1 MPRTVWVLGWVS
13 LCMDTSSELIHS
25 LLPIFITVTLGASAT
40 TLGLLEG
47 VAESLAMV
55 VKVFSGRLSDR
66 LGRRMP
72 LILAGYGLATLVKPL
87 FPLAQSLTL
96 VAAARWIDRIGKG
109 IRGAPPRCCA
119 GTVACNRI
127 NVGS

>member
-40 TLGLLEG
+40 TLGVIEG

-66 LGRRMP
+66 LGRRLP

-87 FPLAQSLTL
+87 FPLAHPLPV
-96 VAAARWIDRIGKG
+96 VAAARWIEIG
-109 IRGAPPRCCA
+109 RPSWRE
-119 GTVACNRI
+119 
-127 NVGS
+127 